1 MNRAPPEKRNGPESA
16 TNTQPGQNASLVK
29 VRAQTEYSEAG
40 EIATAAEA
48 LVTSLGTYRRP
59 IRAIYVVP
67 DGLETGDQCR
77 VVVCGQALPFDLD
90 EGFSG
95 PLYRVRM
102 MLKDYLPGIPVHVSA
117 ECLQRAGQQGIS
129 TSSSVIAWPR
139 VPIRAFVVV
148 PDAEPT
154 RDLCRVVPAGLE
166 IDGEAPVHR
175 HDLRSVLKACRA
187 DPRGLPVTVIAECE
201 RRAAQWA
208 I

>member
-1 MNRAPPEKRNGPESA
+1 MNRAPPEKRNGPGGCQSSA
-16 TNTQPGQNASLVK
+16 GQNASLVK
-29 VRAQTEYSEAG
+29 VRAHTEYSEAG
-40 EIATAAEA
+40 AHATAAEA
-48 LVTSLGTYRRP
+48 RVTSLGSYRGP
-59 IRAIYVVP
+59 SRAIYVVP
-67 DGLETGDQCR
+67 DGIETGDQCR

-117 ECLQRAGQQGIS
+117 ECLLRAGQRPHPNS
-129 TSSSVIAWPR
+129 ASVIPWPR

-148 PDAEPT
+148 PDAEPS

-166 IDGEAPVHR
+166 IDGELPVHR
-175 HDLRSVLKACRA
+175 HDLQSVLKACRA
-187 DPRGLPVTVIAECE
+187 DPRGLPVTVVAECE